1 MENQQTKYTDT
12 KIGELLHNGTPQS
25 QIAAE
30 TGLTAAKISTLKQQY
45 LNAYLLD
52 VEQKKHQAT
61 KIQLTNA
68 NTKAVTAEAL
78 RSENEQLKQQIGT
91 LKAAKTKLQAT
102 DNELQLTTDKLQAS
116 ETNLQEVVRRLQQ
129 SETTL
134 QEVTERLQVSDA
146 KLQQVTTNETEL
158 TKHLQVTD
166 AKLQEVTTKLQ
177 DTRQQLQEVEEERDQ
192 YGATLQS
199 LVYIRKPILEQRT
212 LTHPRFL
219 LWAIFFFEG
228 YNGWQLYENMK
239 LQQFPYFM
247 AFVFATFFGLASV
260 TALAANHRWGVILCV
275 TAAFFSNAIHTNL
288 FGVLSLESV
297 FYTLLPCLL
306 ILLFADM
313 YKNKNIS

>member
-1 MENQQTKYTDT
+1 MAATVQNNTSAQ
-12 KIGELLHNGTPQS
+12 IGKRLADGEQA
-25 QIAAE
+25 QKIAAE
-30 TGLTAAKISTLKQQY
+30 FGMTETSFSRSRSQY
-45 LNAYLLD
+45 YEAYILSLQTELN
-52 VEQKKHQAT
+52 
-61 KIQLTNA
+61 
-68 NTKAVTAEAL
+68 
-78 RSENEQLKQQIGT
+78 
-91 LKAAKTKLQAT
+91 AAKTAATQLQGVNNGLQKSCDKLQAT
-102 DNELQLTTDKLQAS
+102 VTELQTNASTTTVTAEQLQVM
-116 ETNLQEVVRRLQQ
+116 ETNLHEVTRRLQQ
-129 SETTL
+129 SETN
-134 QEVTERLQVSDA
+134 LQVVS
-146 KLQQVTTNETEL
+146 ER
-158 TKHLQVTD
+158 LQVTD

-212 LTHPRFL
+212 LTHQRFL

-275 TAAFFSNAIHTNL
+275 TAAFFSNAIHADL
-288 FGVLSLESV
+288 FTYPSLQGG

-313 YKNKNIS
+313 YKKTNII

>member
-1 MENQQTKYTDT
+1 MAATVQNNTSAQ
-12 KIGELLHNGTPQS
+12 IGKRLADGEQA
-25 QIAAE
+25 QKIAAE
-30 TGLTAAKISTLKQQY
+30 FGMTETSFSRSRSQY
-45 LNAYLLD
+45 YEAYILSLQTELN
-52 VEQKKHQAT
+52 
-61 KIQLTNA
+61 
-68 NTKAVTAEAL
+68 
-78 RSENEQLKQQIGT
+78 
-91 LKAAKTKLQAT
+91 AAKTAATQLQGVNNGLQKSCDKLQAT
-102 DNELQLTTDKLQAS
+102 VTELQTNASTTTVTAEQLQVM
-116 ETNLQEVVRRLQQ
+116 ETNLHEVTRRLQQ
-129 SETTL
+129 SETN
-134 QEVTERLQVSDA
+134 LQVVS
-146 KLQQVTTNETEL
+146 ER
-158 TKHLQVTD
+158 LQVTD

-288 FGVLSLESV
+288 FGILSLESV

>member
-1 MENQQTKYTDT
+1 MQEQTKFTDA

-68 NTKAVTAEAL
+68 NTKAVTADAL

-102 DNELQLTTDKLQAS
+102 DNELQVTAEKLQAS
-116 ETNLQEVVRRLQQ
+116 ETTLQEAVKRLQQ

-177 DTRQQLQEVEEERDQ
+177 QSETDLQQVTTKLQDTREQLQVQ
-192 YGATLQS
+192 KA
-199 LVYIRKPILEQRT
+199 PIKEQKI

-275 TAAFFSNAIHTNL
+275 TAAFFSNAIHADL

-313 YKNKNIS
+313 YKKTNII

>member
-275 TAAFFSNAIHTNL
+275 TAAFFSNAIHTDL
-288 FGVLSLESV
+288 FCVLSLESV

-313 YKNKNIS
+313 YKKTNIY

>member
-1 MENQQTKYTDT
+1 MAATVQNNTSAQ
-12 KIGELLHNGTPQS
+12 IGKRLADGEQA
-25 QIAAE
+25 QKIAAE
-30 TGLTAAKISTLKQQY
+30 FGMTETSFSRSRSQY
-45 LNAYLLD
+45 YEAYILSLQTELN
-52 VEQKKHQAT
+52 
-61 KIQLTNA
+61 
-68 NTKAVTAEAL
+68 
-78 RSENEQLKQQIGT
+78 
-91 LKAAKTKLQAT
+91 AAKTAATQLQGVNNGLQKSCDKLQAT
-102 DNELQLTTDKLQAS
+102 VTELQTNASTTTVTAEQVQVMETNLHEVTRRLQVS
-116 ETNLQEVVRRLQQ
+116 ETNLQVV
-129 SETTL
+129 SE
-134 QEVTERLQVSDA
+134 R
-146 KLQQVTTNETEL
+146 
-158 TKHLQVTD
+158 LQVTD

-275 TAAFFSNAIHTNL
+275 TAAFFSNAIHADL
-288 FGVLSLESV
+288 FTYPSLQGG

-313 YKNKNIS
+313 YKKTNII

>member
-1 MENQQTKYTDT
+1 MAATVQNNTSAQ
-12 KIGELLHNGTPQS
+12 IGKRLADGEQA
-25 QIAAE
+25 QKIAAE
-30 TGLTAAKISTLKQQY
+30 FGMTETSFSRSRSQY
-45 LNAYLLD
+45 YEAYILSLQTELN
-52 VEQKKHQAT
+52 
-61 KIQLTNA
+61 
-68 NTKAVTAEAL
+68 
-78 RSENEQLKQQIGT
+78 
-91 LKAAKTKLQAT
+91 AAKTTATQLQGVNNGLQKSCEKLQTAVT
-102 DNELQLTTDKLQAS
+102 ELQANAS
-116 ETNLQEVVRRLQQ
+116 TAAVTSEQMQVMETNLHEVTRRLQQ
-129 SETTL
+129 SETN
-134 QEVTERLQVSDA
+134 LQVVS
-146 KLQQVTTNETEL
+146 ER
-158 TKHLQVTD
+158 LQVTD

-275 TAAFFSNAIHTNL
+275 TAAFFSNAIHADL
-288 FGVLSLESV
+288 FTYPSLSGL

-313 YKNKNIS
+313 YKKINIL

>member
-1 MENQQTKYTDT
+1 MAATVQNNTSAQ
-12 KIGELLHNGTPQS
+12 IGKRLADGEQA
-25 QIAAE
+25 QKIAAE
-30 TGLTAAKISTLKQQY
+30 FGMTETSFSRSRSQY
-45 LNAYLLD
+45 YEAYILSLQTELN
-52 VEQKKHQAT
+52 
-61 KIQLTNA
+61 
-68 NTKAVTAEAL
+68 
-78 RSENEQLKQQIGT
+78 
-91 LKAAKTKLQAT
+91 AAKTAATQLQGVNNGLQKSCDKLQAT
-102 DNELQLTTDKLQAS
+102 VTELQTNASTTTVTAEQLQVM
-116 ETNLQEVVRRLQQ
+116 ETNLHEVTRRLQQ
-129 SETTL
+129 SETN
-134 QEVTERLQVSDA
+134 LQVVS
-146 KLQQVTTNETEL
+146 ER
-158 TKHLQVTD
+158 LQVTD

-275 TAAFFSNAIHTNL
+275 TAAFFSNAIHADL
-288 FGVLSLESV
+288 FTYPSLQGG

-313 YKNKNIS
+313 YKKTNII

>member
-1 MENQQTKYTDT
+1 MAATVQNNTSAQ
-12 KIGELLHNGTPQS
+12 IGKRLADGEQA
-25 QIAAE
+25 QKIAAE
-30 TGLTAAKISTLKQQY
+30 FGMTETSFSRSRSQY
-45 LNAYLLD
+45 YEAYILSLQTELN
-52 VEQKKHQAT
+52 
-61 KIQLTNA
+61 
-68 NTKAVTAEAL
+68 
-78 RSENEQLKQQIGT
+78 
-91 LKAAKTKLQAT
+91 AAKTAATQLQGVNNGLQKSCDKLQAT
-102 DNELQLTTDKLQAS
+102 VTELQTNASTTTVTAEQLQVM
-116 ETNLQEVVRRLQQ
+116 ETNLHEVTRRLQQ
-129 SETTL
+129 SETN
-134 QEVTERLQVSDA
+134 LQVVS
-146 KLQQVTTNETEL
+146 ER
-158 TKHLQVTD
+158 LQVTD

-247 AFVFATFFGLASV
+247 AFVFAAFFGLASV
-260 TALAANHRWGVILCV
+260 TALAANHRWGVMLCV
-275 TAAFFSNAIHTNL
+275 TAAFFSNAIHADL
-288 FGVLSLESV
+288 FGSLSLESG

-313 YKNKNIS
+313 YKKNNIL

>member
-1 MENQQTKYTDT
+1 MAATVQNNTSAQ
-12 KIGELLHNGTPQS
+12 IGKRLADGEQA
-25 QIAAE
+25 QKIAAE
-30 TGLTAAKISTLKQQY
+30 FGMTETSFSRSRSQY
-45 LNAYLLD
+45 YEAYILSLQTELN
-52 VEQKKHQAT
+52 
-61 KIQLTNA
+61 
-68 NTKAVTAEAL
+68 
-78 RSENEQLKQQIGT
+78 
-91 LKAAKTKLQAT
+91 AAKTAATQLQGVNNGLQKSCDKLQAT
-102 DNELQLTTDKLQAS
+102 VTELQTNASTTTVTAEQLQVM
-116 ETNLQEVVRRLQQ
+116 ETNLHEVTRRLQQ
-129 SETTL
+129 SETN
-134 QEVTERLQVSDA
+134 LQVVS
-146 KLQQVTTNETEL
+146 ER
-158 TKHLQVTD
+158 LQVTD

-275 TAAFFSNAIHTNL
+275 TAAFFSNAIHADL
-288 FGVLSLESV
+288 FGVLRLESF